1 MTNDTTFSMIDE
13 LTMISAKIEL
23 ETAELARLKERKR
36 FLEQQNETAQNSIL
50 YALVMDDGKVI
61 SEVDNILCRC

>member
-13 LTMISAKIEL
+13 LTMISAKIEW

-36 FLEQQNETAQNSIL
+36 FLEQQTKTAQNSIL
-50 YALVMDDGKVI
+50 YALVLNAGKMI
-61 SEVDNILCRC
+61 SEIDNILCRC